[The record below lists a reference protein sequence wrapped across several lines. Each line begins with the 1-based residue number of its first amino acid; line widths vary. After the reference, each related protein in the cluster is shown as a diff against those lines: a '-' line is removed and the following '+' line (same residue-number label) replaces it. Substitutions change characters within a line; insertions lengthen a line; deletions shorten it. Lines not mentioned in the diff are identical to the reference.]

1 MGYDRLETGNRIR
14 NVRAKKNW
22 TQQELAERAE
32 MSIQHL
38 RGLENGQRNLTAE
51 SLSNL
56 SGALGVS
63 TDYLLMG
70 KSSTSDFV
78 YQMLSGV
85 LKELADIG

>member
-1 MGYDRLETGNRIR
+1 MGYDKLGTGNRIR

-22 TQQELAERAE
+22 TQQDLAEKAA

-38 RGLENGQRNLTAE
+38 RGLESGQRNLTAE

-56 SGALGVS
+56 SEALGVS

-70 KSSTSDFV
+70 KSGTSDFV
-78 YQMLSGV
+78 YNMLSGV
-85 LKELADIG
+85 LKELSNIG